1 MRNFDKTQIR
11 NRKRTLSRLVA
22 AQILYQYE
30 FFNRKRDIEKLTD
43 EIIDNYALFED
54 EKIKSYR
61 KFVDLELINKI
72 ITIAIDNI
80 EKIDDLIK
88 VNLAEKA
95 QIDRLSKQ
103 ILRLGI
109 AEILFVEDIDTSIS
123 ITEYSDI
130 AGCFFEGSQIT
141 TITFILNQIKND

>member
-1 MRNFDKTQIR
+1 MKNFDKTQIK
-11 NRKRTLSRLVA
+11 NRKRTLSRLIA

-30 FFNRKRDIEKLTD
+30 FFNHKRDIEKLTD

-61 KFVDLELINKI
+61 KFIDLELINKI
-72 ITIAIDNI
+72 ITIVI
-80 EKIDDLIK
+80 EKIDNIDNLIK
-88 VNLAEKA
+88 TNLAEKV

-123 ITEYSDI
+123 IAEYGDI

-141 TITFILNQIKND
+141 TITFILNQVKND